1 VSDTTFPS
9 NGDGAGIAA
18 PAPSASPGLIA
29 QIKARLETP
38 EKGAATLSGTLRD
51 YLLVTWAI
59 PAARLRPHVPEELPL
74 DVLPDASGNL
84 LAFIQVVCYY
94 HDNLHWSPVK
104 GSDGAS
110 FHQITYRALT
120 RYKGKRGVFDLRS
133 YLSTDEARNALRVIA
148 READFARFAVHIAG
162 DPVRGTYDRYTI
174 RAVGDRGQTN
184 LDITFPQSPSE
195 PAAGEGSESESEP
208 QEKAAPVA
216 TPFSRVE
223 DMVHFLTQREEQYFA
238 TFLPKGSITLVP
250 LRHEPLIPIHATLTT
265 ARASVFT
272 DTGLLTTEELL
283 RPIGVFVQPA
293 VTVTAYPP
301 RLAKFPA
308 A

>member
-1 VSDTTFPS
+1 MSDATFPPDA
-9 NGDGAGIAA
+9 GGAGIAA
-18 PAPSASPGLIA
+18 PAPPSSPGLIA

-59 PAARLRPHVPEELPL
+59 PAARLRPHVPQELPL

-120 RYKGKRGVFDLRS
+120 RYKGKRGVYDLRS
-133 YLSTDEARNALRVIA
+133 YLSTDDARNALHVIA
-148 READFARFAVHIAG
+148 REVDFARFAVHIAG
-162 DPVRGTYDRYTI
+162 DPVRGVYDRYTI

-184 LDITFPQSPSE
+184 LDIKFPQTSE
-195 PAAGEGSESESEP
+195 APVSGEGSDGESEL
-208 QEKAAPVA
+208 QEKTAPVS
-216 TPFSRVE
+216 TPFPRFE

-238 TFLPKGSITLVP
+238 AFLPKAALTLVP
-250 LRHEPLIPIHATLTT
+250 LRHEPLMPINAELAT

-272 DTGLLTTEELL
+272 DTGLLTSEELQ